1 MAYVLGSRLVSDTD
15 EFISRGLG
23 LSLPIKNSNNGYFG
37 VNYLS
42 KDQIKDNI
50 RNLLRT
56 KEGERLMHPTFG
68 TGLKSIL
75 FNNITDN
82 LETEITRTIETA
94 FATWLPYITLDT
106 IEVDISDEMRDMNKV
121 GISIDYI
128 IGDNLE
134 TDTVFFTIEG

>member
-1 MAYVLGSRLVSDTD
+1 MAYVLGSKLITDT
-15 EFISRGLG
+15 EEYLTRGIG
-23 LSLPIKNSNNGYFG
+23 LSLPIKNSNTGYFG
-37 VNYLS
+37 LNYLS

-75 FNNITDN
+75 FSNITDDI
-82 LETEITRTIETA
+82 ETKITRTIENA

-106 IEVDISDEMRDMNKV
+106 IEVDISDEMKDRNKV

-128 IGDNLE
+128 IGDNIE